1 MTLDRYTL
9 AIFTAG
15 VLAGVSFVITGYTA
29 AQGLRLLRYQLRQRR
44 RPAGEPKPLD
54 RAFR

>member
-1 MTLDRYTL
+1 MALDRYTL
-9 AIFTAG
+9 AIFGAG
-15 VLAGVSFVITGYTA
+15 VLAGLAMAITAYTVT
-29 AQGLRLLRYQLRQRR
+29 QGLRLLRFQLRRRR